1 MGQAGYRVARVLVPT
16 FASECYAIGACLL
29 TPFRVVA
36 SRRLLWTLYGAP
48 RRTMMEPT
56 IGTSIAVDSGP

>member
-1 MGQAGYRVARVLVPT
+1 VPT